1 MSQSD
6 AVLVT
11 GGADGLGR
19 ATVDRLARDGYPVVV
34 TDVNGPGAQAAAAEI
49 NERGQTA
56 LGLKMDVTDPA
67 SVDGAVTRAVS
78 EFGGLIG
85 LVNNAGVGRAVPF
98 LEMSEADWDWVF
110 QVNCKGTFLTSKAV
124 LPHLV
129 AQGRGSVV
137 NMSSIA
143 GRDGYPLWAHYT
155 ASKHAII
162 GLTRALAR
170 ELGPMGVRVNAV
182 CPGAI
187 ATQMWGAEAQQTDD
201 PEAALATMAAS
212 MPLRRPQTAADVAAA
227 VAFLLS
233 DDAASITGQSLGV
246 DGGLVM

>member
-1 MSQSD
+1 VG
-6 AVLVT
+6 VLTPLPLSV
-11 GGADGLGR
+11 GGWCGRWPEPDLAKLNGRLTVVSADDSTQR
-19 ATVDRLARDGYPVVV
+19 AEELLAQHPV
-34 TDVNGPGAQAAAAEI
+34 P
-49 NERGQTA
+49 R
-56 LGLKMDVTDPA
+56 
-67 SVDGAVTRAVS
+67 
-78 EFGGLIG
+78 
-85 LVNNAGVGRAVPF
+85 
-98 LEMSEADWDWVF
+98 
-110 QVNCKGTFLTSKAV
+110 KGTFLTSKAV

>member
-1 MSQSD
+1 
-6 AVLVT
+6 VLTPLPLSV
-11 GGADGLGR
+11 GAWCGR
-19 ATVDRLARDGYPVVV
+19 WPEPDLAKLNGRLTVVSADDSTQRAEELLAQHPV
-34 TDVNGPGAQAAAAEI
+34 P
-49 NERGQTA
+49 R
-56 LGLKMDVTDPA
+56 
-67 SVDGAVTRAVS
+67 
-78 EFGGLIG
+78 
-85 LVNNAGVGRAVPF
+85 
-98 LEMSEADWDWVF
+98 
-110 QVNCKGTFLTSKAV
+110 KGTFLTSKAV